1 MKNEVYLGT
10 KTLTRQKTE
19 SIKKFH
25 LEVIRIEKERL
36 FHEVTKRFKT
46 RYLSE
51 GPIVS
56 PPMDCVVTWNLE
68 RNLPGIPFELGM
80 QKLQEEVRKYVISM
94 RFERI
99 QRSLKFFQEYQ
110 QKEEKMG
117 RKFKIAEYVDLHS
130 QRLK

>member
-1 MKNEVYLGT
+1 
-10 KTLTRQKTE
+10 
-19 SIKKFH
+19 
-25 LEVIRIEKERL
+25 
-36 FHEVTKRFKT
+36 
-46 RYLSE
+46 
-51 GPIVS
+51 
-56 PPMDCVVTWNLE
+56 MDCVVTWNLE